1 MKITRSLRY
10 LRNYAD
16 LDQCNPFK
24 PKLTYVQDC
33 GTKNLEMKNM
43 GLFSSKKKVNQTAKL
58 ICNSKNAGS
67 YKCVFLASY
76 RKLPVE
82 VSWEE
87 SSAADDKMSESLH
100 MTGLNR
106 FPCIEEGDF
115 KVCGTD
121 AVLTYLN
128 IKGAAPTIHPRKARV
143 LADQNYWI
151 QVLSRKFE
159 PLLSDISSNAEQ
171 ISNIL
176 EVLDKSLEGCNYI
189 VDEFSLADIH
199 WSAVCKYLEVQDQ
212 KNLFSNFNNINS
224 WLTKMKSEIPAYDT
238 KAELIAA

>member
-1 MKITRSLRY
+1 
-10 LRNYAD
+10 
-16 LDQCNPFK
+16 
-24 PKLTYVQDC
+24 
-33 GTKNLEMKNM
+33 M
-43 GLFSSKKKVNQTAKL
+43 GLFSSKKKVNQTTKL
-58 ICNSKNAGS
+58 ICNSKDAGS

-82 VSWEE
+82 VSWKE

-121 AVLTYLN
+121 AALMYLN
-128 IKGAAPTIHPRKARV
+128 IKGTAPTIHPRKARV

-159 PLLSDISSNAEQ
+159 PLLVDISSNAEQ
-171 ISNIL
+171 VSNIL
-176 EVLDKSLEGCNYI
+176 EILDKCLESSNYI

-199 WSAVCKYLEVQDQ
+199 WSAVFKFLEVQGQ
-212 KNLFSNFNNINS
+212 GNLFSSFDNINS
-224 WLTKMKSEIPAYDT
+224 WLTKMKSEIPAYNT
-238 KAELIAA
+238 KAEQIAA